1 MMYKMAQGLVMY
13 FGMNFVMK
21 QFMGSKQQTTI
32 TTDENG
38 QAVQVPVATVGD
50 IPAFSARPQQLD
62 EGAIYNQIPQ
72 RVAPIWPSDSN
83 IDIIVTLSD
92 TFRPIKIASVPKQYV
107 ALQESN
113 FKLGDLKDARTA
125 EVEFTVPKAVQNNG
139 TLWGHFYVGQAG
151 ANLDPMEPGFDPATA
166 AHFAYPLTQYFPK
179 KKVSKTRNLLEE
191 KIEEEKPEEEE
202 PEGVVIANYYHP
214 NTTLS
219 FVDLGVVQYPSMHP
233 ATRRFIHLEATG
245 ARDGSGQ
252 NSWYCKS
259 PKKSITWLQKQ
270 AASLLTSDRPCSLC
284 QQLLANANSDDAS
297 QRHGDDPST
306 SP

>member
-1 MMYKMAQGLVMY
+1 MPEGAPAAAAPGRAEQGNNSMMYKMAQGLVMY

-62 EGAIYNQIPQ
+62 EGAVYNQIPQ

-107 ALQESN
+107 ALRESN

-125 EVEFTVPKAVQNNG
+125 EVEYTVPKAVQNNG

-191 KIEEEKPEEEE
+191 KVEEEKLEEEE

-219 FVDLGVVQYPSMHP
+219 FVDLGVVQYSSMHP

-259 PKKSITWLQKQ
+259 PKNPSYSYRNKPQ
-270 AASLLTSDRPCSLC
+270 AC
-284 QQLLANANSDDAS
+284 
-297 QRHGDDPST
+297 
-306 SP
+306 